1 MYTEIVMQI
10 TKRTVTRLLTEDE
23 VIRLKEISPFSDRRT
38 DSKGI
43 NFSFLFGASFR
54 KFAKTELEVKWSI
67 EKADEL
73 ITQADLFDRVMEMQE
88 KYPDE
93 PTKMHK
99 YYACAWYIRDQ
110 FFKAYPG
117 LMRRIKRN
125 EEYAKEHGYIR
136 SYHGAIRRVPM
147 LSFCINTEGKP
158 RKHENFKEMANLI
171 NITANTSIQ
180 DDEVSTV
187 NPKMVEYED
196 SSLGTTDPII
206 GMTHDSADLYVLK
219 ETAIAT
225 LTKIQE
231 LFERPD
237 ELWQHGIKFGIDM
250 KIVDFSNPEHYY
262 KCKSAY
268 SLNQLKDLLRTK

>member
-1 MYTEIVMQI
+1 MTI

-23 VIRLKEISPFSDRRT
+23 VLRLKSESPFEELRQ
-38 DSKGI
+38 DSKAI

-54 KFAKTELEVKWSI
+54 KFAKTELEVKWSVEKADDLI
-67 EKADEL
+67 EKAD
-73 ITQADLFDRVMEMQE
+73 LFDKVIEMQE

-110 FFKAYPG
+110 FFKTYPG
-117 LMRRIKRN
+117 LMKRIKRN
-125 EEYAKEHGYIR
+125 EEFAKEHGYIR

-147 LSFCINTEGKP
+147 LSLCINAEGKP

-196 SSLGTTDPII
+196 SELGKTNPII
-206 GMTHDSADLYVLK
+206 GMTHDSADFYILK
-219 ETAIAT
+219 KDAVET
-225 LTKIQE
+225 LTKIKT
-231 LFERPD
+231 LFEKADPV
-237 ELWQHGIKFGIDM
+237 WQHGINFGIDM
-250 KIVDFSNPEHYY
+250 KIVDFTNPDHYY
-262 KCKSAY
+262 KCRSAY
-268 SLNQLKDLLRTK
+268 SLNQLKDMRK